1 MERTTEKNVEKN
13 PGSIESLQKK
23 ISELKKE
30 NKQLRK
36 ENSKIQELNVKQ
48 KVTLISQKN
57 RIAVLEKLIPDTLKP
72 KTIEDVLRDLNNTDE
87 KQ

>member
-1 MERTTEKNVEKN
+1 MERTTEKNVKKD
-13 PGSIESLQKK
+13 PVSIERLQKK

-48 KVTLISQKN
+48 KVTIISQKS

-72 KTIEDVLRDLNNTDE
+72 KTIEDILRDLNNTVE